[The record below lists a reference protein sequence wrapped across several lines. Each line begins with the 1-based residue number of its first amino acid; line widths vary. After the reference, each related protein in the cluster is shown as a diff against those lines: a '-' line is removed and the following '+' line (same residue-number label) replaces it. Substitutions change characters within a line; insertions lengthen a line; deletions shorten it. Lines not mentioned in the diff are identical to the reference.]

1 MQGNIPEKMRQR
13 NLHLILKTIITEGS
27 LSVKQLSNYTGLS
40 VMSVHNLIN
49 VLQSYHLIKTDPH
62 PAKTRGRS
70 ATCFIADTTTF
81 SLLSIRIFEK
91 LDHMAAKLEIIDL
104 GGKRLAGILEQT
116 ITTPESLLNLT
127 QQLLKTAKRRPQ
139 GIIIGLPGAEIAN
152 KVSISDLV
160 GWRNIKLSRFFYE
173 QTAIKTTIVN
183 DVTALTYGA
192 LGKLDPN
199 GSAVGLYY
207 PLNFAP
213 GMGIVLHG
221 RSENGTTG
229 MAGEIASGPAYHGQ
243 NFPIATT
250 EFPNVVTR
258 DVLNVAT
265 ILDPQAVFIYAPA
278 HSQLDT
284 TQLQK
289 NILVQQPLLAHCQ
302 LKLDGN
308 FDDDYCF
315 GLLRFGREIIYDD
328 LIN

>member
-213 GMGIVLHG
+213 GMGIVLHDDPKMVPPG
-221 RSENGTTG
+221 W
-229 MAGEIASGPAYHGQ
+229 PVKLHLGQ
-243 NFPIATT
+243 PITA
-250 EFPNVVTR
+250 R
-258 DVLNVAT
+258 L
-265 ILDPQAVFIYAPA
+265 
-278 HSQLDT
+278 S
-284 TQLQK
+284 
-289 NILVQQPLLAHCQ
+289 PLLP
-302 LKLDGN
+302 LN
-308 FDDDYCF
+308 FQM
-315 GLLRFGREIIYDD
+315 L
-328 LIN
+328 